1 MLLDA
6 KIKQN
11 LQNLI
16 LIKRRKKCPCVILPE
31 LWPWKVSLSGGPWL
45 LAQVWGN
52 LYLNTLDSNER
63 LMRMLQRGGFLYW
76 MTDRQTAELP
86 VKQCRPW
93 WAGYIV
99 QVGRT
104 GENWRLQLGPAA
116 GGPGPFSL
124 SRSHFGWKLTR
135 MAGAQWYKLQEIIE
149 LDKIYRK

>member
-1 MLLDA
+1 MCHITWTLTLESLTFRWTM
-6 KIKQN
+6 ITSSG
-11 LQNLI
+11 L
-16 LIKRRKKCPCVILPE
+16 RKSISEHFGLK
-31 LWPWKVSLSGGPWL
+31 WKTDEDVTE
-45 LAQVWGN
+45 WG
-52 LYLNTLDSNER
+52 E
-63 LMRMLQRGGFLYW
+63 FLYW

-124 SRSHFGWKLTR
+124 SRSHFGRKLTR

>member
-1 MLLDA
+1 MPMCHITWTLTLESLTFRWTM
-6 KIKQN
+6 ITSSG
-11 LQNLI
+11 L
-16 LIKRRKKCPCVILPE
+16 RKSWSKHFGLKWETDEDVTE
-31 LWPWKVSLSGGPWL
+31 
-45 LAQVWGN
+45 WG
-52 LYLNTLDSNER
+52 E
-63 LMRMLQRGGFLYW
+63 FLYW

-104 GENWRLQLGPAA
+104 GENWRLQLEPAA
-116 GGPGPFSL
+116 CGPGPFSL
-124 SRSHFGWKLTR
+124 SRSHFGRKLTR